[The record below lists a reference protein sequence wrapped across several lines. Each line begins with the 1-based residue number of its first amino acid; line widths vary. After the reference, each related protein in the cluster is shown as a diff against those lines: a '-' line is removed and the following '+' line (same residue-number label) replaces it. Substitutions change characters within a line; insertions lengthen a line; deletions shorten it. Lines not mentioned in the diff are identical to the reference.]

1 MLDGEGGRTF
11 PGRAGAA
18 MDVRLVVEQG
28 RRRLRVVRLRGP
40 DTRIGRARGSGVRIP
55 SAEVSRQHCVLR
67 VEDGL
72 VTVEDLDSVNGT
84 YLNGEAVV
92 GCQVVRPGDRL
103 NVGPVTFVVEYEL
116 TPEALSR
123 LGDDSDYDYEILE
136 VDEAGLEVA
145 AEDALPV
152 GEDLVLDDV
161 PELALEEA
169 VEEWQTT
176 DERDGPP
183 PERDKH

>member
-1 MLDGEGGRTF
+1 
-11 PGRAGAA
+11 

-40 DTRIGRARGSGVRIP
+40 ATRIGRARGSGVRIP

-84 YLNGEAVV
+84 FLNGEAVV

-116 TPEALSR
+116 TPEALER
-123 LGDDSDYDYEILE
+123 LRDGGEDHDYEIVE
-136 VDEAGLEVA
+136 V
-145 AEDALPV
+145 AEDAVEVTGQEEVLPV
-152 GEDLVLDDV
+152 GEEFVLDEGEDV
-161 PELALEEA
+161 AEVALEEW
-169 VEEWQTT
+169 EMP
-176 DERDGPP
+176 DDRDGPSTP
-183 PERDKH
+183 GKR

>member
-1 MLDGEGGRTF
+1 
-11 PGRAGAA
+11 

-40 DTRIGRARGSGVRIP
+40 ATRIGRARGSGVRIP

-67 VEDGL
+67 VEEGL

-116 TPEALSR
+116 TPEALER
-123 LGDDSDYDYEILE
+123 LRDSADGHEYEM
-136 VDEAGLEVA
+136 VEVA
-145 AEDALPV
+145 EVEPAEDEEVLPV
-152 GEDLVLDDV
+152 GEEFVLDEAEAEDV
-161 PELALEEA
+161 AEVALEE
-169 VEEWQTT
+169 WDTT
-176 DERDGPP
+176 DEQDEPP
-183 PERDKH
+183 TRGKR